1 MRAPTYANVEPGA
14 LLIRVKAVPG
24 ASRDQIAGAVG
35 DRLKIR
41 VAAPPEAG
49 KANKAVRKL
58 LAGTVG
64 VRAADVAIESGET
77 SPLKLIRI
85 LTDDPERALGALL
98 KAAAG

>member
-1 MRAPTYANVEPGA
+1 MTLPDYASIEPGA

-35 DRLKIR
+35 DRLKIK

-58 LAGTVG
+58 LAGALGT
-64 VRAADVAIESGET
+64 RAANVAVESGET
-77 SPLKLIRI
+77 SPLKVIRI
-85 LTDDPERALGALL
+85 RADDPERALGALIR
-98 KAAAG
+98 AAAG